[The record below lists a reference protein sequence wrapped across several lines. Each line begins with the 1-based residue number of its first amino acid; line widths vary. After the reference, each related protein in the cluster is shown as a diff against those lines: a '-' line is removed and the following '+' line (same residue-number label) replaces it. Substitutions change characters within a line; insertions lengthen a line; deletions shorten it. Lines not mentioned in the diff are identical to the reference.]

1 MRRSF
6 LWIIPTLLLGGILG
20 YTLGEKDLSGRS
32 MELFREKLPFL
43 RSSEEK
49 DPQIIRGTGT
59 VEVQEVHISSKTSG
73 YIRELYFSE
82 GETVQGGELL
92 ALIHRPDLEA
102 RKAQEEANLQRAE
115 FLLADMRTGARPE
128 EIEKVQAQLEGAQAR
143 YDQAKKN
150 AERFTELQKE
160 QMVSP
165 QRGEE
170 FQTALDS
177 AASELRALEKQL
189 QVLRLGARE
198 EQIKA
203 QEAAVQA
210 LRATVD
216 ITKSLL
222 EDTRIL
228 APRGGRILLKNLEEG
243 EYVAPGTV
251 LGVLGDM
258 QDCWVRLYIPSVE
271 LGRIRYGQEARIRVD
286 SFRDRSFSGHISEI
300 AGKAAFTPR
309 ESLSQEERS
318 NLSFRIKVRV
328 PNPQELL
335 KPGMP
340 ADVEILP

>member
-1 MRRSF
+1 MRRILLITSAILLVLGT
-6 LWIIPTLLLGGILG
+6 LWFFWEEKIPFATL
-20 YTLGEKDLSGRS
+20 RS
-32 MELFREKLPFL
+32 SLEEKLPFL
-43 RSSEEK
+43 GSPEEK
-49 DPQIIRGTGT
+49 DPQILRGTGT

-73 YIRELYFSE
+73 YLQELYFSE
-82 GETVQGGELL
+82 GETVRRGELL

-115 FLLADMRTGARPE
+115 FLLADMHTGARPE
-128 EIEKVQAQLEGAQAR
+128 EIEKVQAQLEGARAR
-143 YDQAKKN
+143 YEQAKKN
-150 AERFTELQKE
+150 AERFTKLQKE

-165 QRGEE
+165 QKGEE
-170 FQTALDS
+170 FQTTMDT

-189 QVLRLGARE
+189 QLLQLGARE
-198 EQIKA
+198 EQIRA
-203 QEAAVQA
+203 QEAAVEA
-210 LRATVD
+210 LGAAVD

-243 EYVAPGTV
+243 EYAAPGTV

-271 LGRIRYGQEARIRVD
+271 LGRIRYGQKARIRVD
-286 SFRDRSFSGHISEI
+286 SFQDRFFSGYISEI

-309 ESLSQEERS
+309 ESLSEEERS
-318 NLSFRIKVRV
+318 NLSFRIKIRV
-328 PNPQELL
+328 PNPEELL